1 MATRLNFNQI
11 QGLTSSLSD
20 LESEILNEEYRVDSI
35 LDGSN
40 VDLDSFGEVSIE
52 MASIDSKI
60 DIIMEGATSSLDSFS
75 EVSQKIESLESVIL
89 NLNGSTSSVSSSTT
103 QSVVQSTIYPSG
115 TIQGFIQNHIYPGN
129 TAAGQVG
136 RLRVYAITIEKDVEI
151 SGVIMRCTTA
161 QVGSVTFGVYDID
174 ANGYPNN
181 LLFEITNFQTNIT
194 GAQTSTISYS
204 LPAGTYFVASHGTT
218 TNNFVGF
225 SRQNMYNTAVGTI
238 DLTNFLPTGFTVTT
252 PYATNLPNP
261 FPSGATTTGTSALP
275 ALFFQI
281 S

>member
-52 MASIDSKI
+52 MASIDSRI

-103 QSVVQSTIYPSG
+103 QSLVQSTIYPSG
-115 TIQGFIQNHIYPGN
+115 TIQGFIQNHIYTGAQGN
-129 TAAGQVG
+129 AILNELLA
-136 RLRVYAITIEKDVEI
+136 YPITIEGDIEI
-151 SGVIMRCTTA
+151 SAVIA
-161 QVGSVTFGVYDID
+161 KASNQQSNSIIFGLYDVD
-174 ANGYPNN
+174 SSGYPNN
-181 LLFEITNFQTNIT
+181 LVFEVTSFVTNTT
-194 GAQTSTISYS
+194 TAQSVAISQVI
-204 LPAGTYFVASHGTT
+204 PAGTYYVAINGNASNRWIGHA
-218 TNNFVGF
+218 
-225 SRQNMYNTAVGTI
+225 RQNFYNTALGTQ
-238 DLTNFLPTGFTVTT
+238 DLTYFLPRALNISYSYTG
-252 PYATNLPNP
+252 NLPSV
-261 FPSGATTTGTSALP
+261 FPSGASDYLSNIPGLW
-275 ALFFQI
+275 FQI
-281 S
+281 A